1 MAVRGG
7 RGRGLKVSTIGEKVD
22 FFIFVTLSM
31 MFMRVIDVE
40 LNYEW
45 EPIETK
51 TGKNRDT
58 NAIGY
63 NAKNVREKIRAFL

>member
-1 MAVRGG
+1 MAVRSG

-22 FFIFVTLSM
+22 FFIFVTLGM

-40 LNYEW
+40 LNCEC

-51 TGKNRDT
+51 T
-58 NAIGY
+58 
-63 NAKNVREKIRAFL
+63 EKIGKQMQLDIMRAMYEKKNRAFL